1 MCKNLPNFFK
11 LMGVLN
17 FKSPMSIKVIRMK
30 NVTSVIPS
38 FFLKNRLI
46 SLL

>member
-17 FKSPMSIKVIRMK
+17 FKSPMSNNVIRMK

-38 FFLKNRLI
+38 V
-46 SLL
+46 SLNYLVIC